1 MKKRTGWKWTAMLLA
16 ACLTAGEAGAVISA
30 AAQEE
35 TQVEAA
41 GQVASADEMAPAE
54 EVVEEG
60 MVPVYGDQLND
71 GTYAVEVASS
81 SSMFKIVDCRLTV
94 EAGEMTAVLTMSSD
108 GYLRLFMGTG
118 EEAAASSQDE
128 YIPYEE
134 NEEGQQTYQVPV
146 EALDM
151 GISCAAFSR
160 RKEKWYDRTLVFKAS
175 SLPAEAFKE
184 GSYTTLED
192 LGLEEGE
199 YQIEVELSGG
209 SGRTAVESPVALTV
223 KDGVCTARI
232 IFGSPYYDYM
242 IVEDVKYEP
251 VNTEGNSTFEIP
263 VTVFDR
269 EQAVIADTIAM
280 SEPHEISYTLC
291 YDSSTIQPAAE

>member
-1 MKKRTGWKWTAMLLA
+1 
-16 ACLTAGEAGAVISA
+16 
-30 AAQEE
+30 
-35 TQVEAA
+35 
-41 GQVASADEMAPAE
+41 
-54 EVVEEG
+54 

-128 YIPYEE
+128 SIPYEE

-209 SGRTAVESPVALTV
+209 SGRTAVESPAALTV